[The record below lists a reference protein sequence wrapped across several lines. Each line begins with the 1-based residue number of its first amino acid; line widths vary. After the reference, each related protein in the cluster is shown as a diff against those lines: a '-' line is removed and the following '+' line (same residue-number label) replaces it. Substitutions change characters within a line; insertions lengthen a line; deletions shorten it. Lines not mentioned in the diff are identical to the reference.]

1 MLTEFDNA
9 HGTSQHLTVMRA
21 VLQRVSSARVV
32 IQEKEYSRIGSGLLV
47 LVGVEKEDRDE
58 DAGMLARRIVELR
71 IFEDDA
77 GKMNRSISE
86 AGGQILAVS
95 QFTLLGDCRKGR
107 RPSFDPAAPPDAARA
122 LYEKFVDEIKAL
134 GIPVATGVFQAM
146 MNVEL
151 TNQGPVTFILD
162 SRKRF

>member
-1 MLTEFDNA
+1 
-9 HGTSQHLTVMRA
+9 MRA
-21 VLQRVSSARVV
+21 VIQRVANARVV
-32 IQEKEYSRIGSGLLV
+32 IDGKEHSRIGPGLLV
-47 LVGVEKEDRDE
+47 LVGVEKQDTPE
-58 DAGMLARRIVELR
+58 DAEMLARRIIELR

-77 GKMNRSISE
+77 GKMNRSIAE
-86 AGGQILAVS
+86 AGGQVLAVS

-107 RPSFDPAAPPDAARA
+107 RPSFDPAAPPALARA
-122 LYEKFVDEIKAL
+122 LYEQFVNEIDGL
-134 GIPVATGVFQAM
+134 GIEVATGVFHAA

>member
-1 MLTEFDNA
+1 
-9 HGTSQHLTVMRA
+9 MRA
-21 VLQRVSSARVV
+21 VIQRVSSARVM
-32 IQEKEYSRIGSGLLV
+32 IEGKEYSRIGAGLLV
-47 LVGVEKEDRDE
+47 LVGVEKDDTAE
-58 DAGMLARRIVELR
+58 DAGALARRITELR

-77 GKMNRSISE
+77 GKMNRSIAE
-86 AGGQILAVS
+86 TGGQILAVS

-107 RPSFDPAAPPDAARA
+107 RPSFDPAAPPELART
-122 LYEKFVDEIKAL
+122 LYQRFVNEIDAL

-146 MNVEL
+146 MDVEL